1 MPDGIKQK
9 LADAAAQVIRSDD
22 MQKYINEASLE
33 LDLMNPA
40 EFTAYARKQDQLT
53 KEWMQ
58 TLNLVR

>member
-1 MPDGIKQK
+1 MPEAIKQK
-9 LADAAAQVIRSDD
+9 LYETAAQVIRSDD
-22 MQKYINEASLE
+22 MQRYINEASLE
-33 LDLMNPA
+33 VDLMNPA